1 MELFI
6 KSLFKH
12 FPSESCQRHF
22 DKAIAIEQSLNSSVD
37 YQKLGG
43 RKLTIAKGLIRFK
56 LGHYRL
62 IFKHT
67 SSGFIAETLIP
78 RKSLERYLKRR

>member
-1 MELFI
+1 MKTI
-6 KSLFKH
+6 KSLFKS
-12 FPSESCQRHF
+12 FPAANCQRYV
-22 DKAIAIEQSLNSSVD
+22 DKAIAIEHSLNSSVD

-43 RKLTIAKGLIRFK
+43 RKLTIAKDLIRFK

-67 SSGFIAETLIP
+67 SSGFIVEALIP
-78 RKSLERYLKRR
+78 RKSLDRFLKRR